1 MGLLVWIAT
10 ILLVLGV
17 GGVAVLK
24 LSNHEEAIT
33 QANRLGYEH
42 IRRLTGFAELFG
54 VAGVVIGAVSSD
66 LEWLGIL
73 AAIGIAGMMLGAIV
87 YHRRAGDTWP
97 TLPSIVMLVF
107 SAIGSSAGSSPAGSS
122 PAGAGAQFVAP
133 IINMSAIS
141 PNTNIFSDLR

>member
-1 MGLLVWIAT
+1 MELLVWITT

-24 LSNHEEAIT
+24 LSNNEEAVE
-33 QANRLGYEH
+33 QAYRLGYEP
-42 IRRLTGFAELFG
+42 IRRSTAIAELFG

-97 TLPSIVMLVF
+97 TMPSIVMLLLSVLYIVGLT
-107 SAIGSSAGSSPAGSS
+107 S
-122 PAGAGAQFVAP
+122 
-133 IINMSAIS
+133 
-141 PNTNIFSDLR
+141 T

>member
-1 MGLLVWIAT
+1 LELLVWIT
-10 ILLVLGV
+10 TVLLLFGV

-24 LSNHEEAIT
+24 LSSNEEVIK

-42 IRRLTGFAELFG
+42 IRRLTGVAELFG

-73 AAIGIAGMMLGAIV
+73 AAIGLAGMMFGAIV

-97 TLPSIVMLVF
+97 TLPSVLML
-107 SAIGSSAGSSPAGSS
+107 
-122 PAGAGAQFVAP
+122 
-133 IINMSAIS
+133 
-141 PNTNIFSDLR
+141 IFSVLYIVGLTRT

>member
-1 MGLLVWIAT
+1 MVLLVWITAV
-10 ILLVLGV
+10 LLVLGV

-24 LSNHEEAIT
+24 LSNNEEAIK

-42 IRRLTGFAELFG
+42 IRRLTGVAELFA

-66 LEWLGIL
+66 LEWLGVL

-97 TLPSIVMLVF
+97 TLPSVLML
-107 SAIGSSAGSSPAGSS
+107 
-122 PAGAGAQFVAP
+122 
-133 IINMSAIS
+133 
-141 PNTNIFSDLR
+141 IFSVLYIVGLTRL